1 MPTDCWRSRWRSLC
15 WHWVPANPLA
25 RVKHS
30 NCRLL
35 RPRPGVGRHG
45 PIAAELSGGNLFHPL
60 RGAAVPEGQAKAA
73 VQTPARPQTAGKFEL
88 TGIFSFGDARGAVI
102 VGAMPAAV
110 PAGKSRAKPK
120 RICREGEPV
129 EGGYIVQEIG
139 ADHVVLARGSEKQ
152 ILPLRKKQEKKP

>member
-1 MPTDCWRSRWRSLC
+1 M
-15 WHWVPANPLA
+15 
-25 RVKHS
+25 
-30 NCRLL
+30 
-35 RPRPGVGRHG
+35 
-45 PIAAELSGGNLFHPL
+45 
-60 RGAAVPEGQAKAA
+60 PEGQEKAA

-88 TGIFSFGDARGAVI
+88 TGIFSFGDVRGAVI
-102 VGAMPAAV
+102 VGAVPAAV

-139 ADHVVLARGSEKQ
+139 TDHVVLARGSEKQ